1 MKKPDE
7 FNIDFFVF
15 EENFIKTPIVQSVNS
30 TIEWNKDEFINIK
43 IELTNHNNILQELN
57 EKILTYVSI
66 NHRNFDDYNLELIYD
81 NSKILRNSYLILLNE
96 INKKNDISFEDFDEL
111 QEWFYFERDYLND
124 LITEEISNTSIS
136 IIQSK
141 NLMRSFFDM
150 IAFGL
155 KYKTINLE
163 TEKKFEAFDSIDFY
177 KNEYFTNINH
187 DKRNFNSVTYEYIY
201 SSRDKNTKID

>member
-1 MKKPDE
+1 MKKSDE
-7 FNIDFFVF
+7 FSIDFFVS

-57 EKILTYVSI
+57 EKILTYASI

-111 QEWFYFERDYLND
+111 QEWFYFEQDYLND
-124 LITEEISNTSIS
+124 LIMEEISNTSIS

-155 KYKTINLE
+155 KYKTINLD
-163 TEKKFEAFDSIDFY
+163 TEKKFQAFDSIDFY

-187 DKRNFNSVTYEYIY
+187 DKRNSNSVTYEYIY
-201 SSRDKNTKID
+201 SYRDKNTKID